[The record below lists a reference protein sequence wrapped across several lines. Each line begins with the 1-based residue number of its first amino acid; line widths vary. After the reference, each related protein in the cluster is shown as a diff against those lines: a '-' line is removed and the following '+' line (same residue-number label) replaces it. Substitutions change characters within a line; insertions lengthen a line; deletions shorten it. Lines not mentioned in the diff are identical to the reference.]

1 MAPRPGFEPGSKPR
15 QGFMIGHYTIG
26 AGLGTTTV
34 LYFNRSRGEGVDF
47 FHKSSDLY
55 DMLSVKLPCLRRKK
69 RSGMIR
75 GREES
80 H

>member
-34 LYFNRSRGEGVDF
+34 LYFNRSRDVDVEIY
-47 FHKSSDLY
+47 LN
-55 DMLSVKLPCLRRKK
+55 RN
-69 RSGMIR
+69 
-75 GREES
+75 EN
-80 H
+80 

>member
-34 LYFNRSRGEGVDF
+34 LYFNRSRN
-47 FHKSSDLY
+47 KSVVVSSNAIWFYSEKRGIIHHPSSAAILY
-55 DMLSVKLPCLRRKK
+55 
-69 RSGMIR
+69 G
-75 GREES
+75 
-80 H
+80 